1 MNYILSY
8 LYFCQNN
15 FRGSGIIVIEMA
27 NHACLLPATERSETT
42 NTNATKRNSS
52 SLVILV
58 RLTLI
63 VFSIAVKTPK

>member
-1 MNYILSY
+1 M
-8 LYFCQNN
+8 
-15 FRGSGIIVIEMA
+15 IEMA

-58 RLTLI
+58 RLTLN